1 MLRCFAPLLSLALLA
16 QPTPYQ
22 RAPKAIQAVLDAPG
36 TPALIASPAGDRF
49 LLSLIH
55 I

>member
-1 MLRCFAPLLSLALLA
+1 MLRSLAPFLSLALLA

-22 RAPKAIQAVLDAPG
+22 KAPKAIQAVLDAPG
-36 TPALIASPAGDRF
+36 TPALIASPAGD
-49 LLSLIH
+49 LSLIH